1 VKAPKVRL
9 YFRVRVTRGKYSFQD
24 PAWNRNR
31 TLRAAYAL
39 VDGQPQ
45 HHPEGVYYLRYM
57 HGRKRV
63 WHAVGTDGDAALV
76 ALTNKEHDLQA
87 VRLGRSAPEQ
97 CPDQPVPVMLD
108 SAIESYL
115 AEIRRSRSAKTI
127 AACSRILGVFGSR
140 FPGRSLDRISREDLL
155 DNRAALQHDGLSPRT
170 IYNHVMRINSFLRS
184 QGITGL
190 LKPGDKPTYDE
201 PEVEAYDSDQLESL
215 FGAADDQERLL
226 FEFFLATG
234 FRDQEVMYCTWK
246 NVDFNGKVIMVRS
259 KPELGFRPKDKEERS
274 VPVPDALIDR
284 LALRR
289 RASACTFVFP
299 GKNGKPDGHLL
310 RTLQR
315 LAHRAGLNCGECKNK
330 KGRICSTSPICSGW
344 RLHKFRRTFATMHA
358 EAGVPAPTIQRW
370 LGHSDLATTL
380 RYLAIADV
388 GPHAVPKQIV
398 TDAGRVWALARQ
410 PNRSISIVTQ
420 CPRAVSETDYAGKL

>member
-9 YFRVRVTRGKYSFQD
+9 YIRVRVARGKYSFQD

-31 TLRAAYAL
+31 TLRAACAL

-87 VRLGRSAPEQ
+87 VRLGRSAREQ
-97 CPDQPVPVMLD
+97 SPDQPVPVRLD

-115 AEIRRSRSAKTI
+115 AEIRRSRSAKTT

-140 FPGRSLDRISREDLL
+140 FTGRSLDAVRREDLL
-155 DNRAALQHDGLSPRT
+155 DHRAALQRDGLSPRT

-184 QGITGL
+184 QGISGL
-190 LKPGDKPTYDE
+190 LRPGDKPTYDE

-215 FGAADDQERLL
+215 FGAADDEERLL

-234 FRDQEVMYCTWK
+234 FRDQEVMYGTWK
-246 NVDFNGKVIMVRS
+246 NVDFKGKVITVRS

-284 LALRR
+284 LAIRR
-289 RASACTFVFP
+289 RASASTFVFP
-299 GKNGKPDGHLL
+299 GKNGKPEGHFL

-315 LAHRAGLNCGECKNK
+315 LAYRAGLNCGECRNK
-330 KGRICSTSPICSGW
+330 KGHSCRNRATCGAW
-344 RLHKFRRTFATMHA
+344 GLHKFRRTFATMHA

-388 GPHAVPKQIV
+388 RSERTRTQVNA
-398 TDAGRVWALARQ
+398 TFARLNASVSSRPIQ
-410 PNRSISIVTQ
+410 DSTLLPECSHSIAS
-420 CPRAVSETDYAGKL
+420 A